1 MRRFLIATLLVAA
14 LGLSA
19 CGTSDTASAPAA
31 APTSAPLPATAAPT
45 APASAITITNVWA
58 RPAAMGGTAGAKPTD
73 AMAGAKPTDAMA
85 GAKPTD
91 AMAGGMASD
100 MGGANGAMYLT
111 ISNSGGA
118 PDRLLKVVGDIAK
131 SIELHTVIKNGDVMQ
146 MRPVEAVDVPANGS
160 VELKPGSFH
169 VMLIGLNRDLKL
181 GDTFEMT
188 LQFEKAGPIKVQAV
202 VKQPE

>member
-58 RPAAMGGTAGAKPTD
+58 RPAAMGGTAD
-73 AMAGAKPTDAMA
+73 AKPTDAMA

>member
-58 RPAAMGGTAGAKPTD
+58 RPAAMGGT
-73 AMAGAKPTDAMA
+73 AGAKPTDAMA

>member
-31 APTSAPLPATAAPT
+31 APTSAPVPATAAPT

-58 RPAAMGGTAGAKPTD
+58 RPAAMGGT
-73 AMAGAKPTDAMA
+73 A